1 MQVSSHVTLTV
12 TLQGTE
18 EIRLF
23 KLLCGSLHAGGSR
36 DIPHLTTNILFSTDG
51 TKIQKLMESIV
62 GSMKDV

>member
-12 TLQGTE
+12 TFQGTE

-23 KLLCGSLHAGGSR
+23 KLLCGALHAGGSK

-51 TKIQKLMESIV
+51 TKVQKLMESISSSASNV
-62 GSMKDV
+62 

>member
-12 TLQGTE
+12 TFQGTE

-23 KLLCGSLHAGGSR
+23 KLLCGALHAGGSK

-51 TKIQKLMESIV
+51 TKVQKLMESVASASSGI
-62 GSMKDV
+62 